1 MPRTLFARS
10 LLIVVAPVMILYVVM
25 GYIFLNQ
32 HWEEV
37 TRQLSN
43 AVARDIAF
51 VIELETAQP
60 NVDPTP
66 TLQLASDALGTKF
79 EYLPHEEMN
88 DDKGQQ
94 NVQQRPPGRV
104 VRMKEDKD
112 RQNVLSRM
120 MGKAV
125 KRRLSYPSHVQ
136 LAPDGENYEV
146 DVETPRGLLRVTVP
160 EKRIFTVTTF
170 QFIFWFTGIAAA
182 LLFIAILFLRGQV
195 RPISRLAEAA
205 EAFGNGI
212 DRPFRVE
219 GAREVR
225 RAAAAFLLMRERIRR
240 QIAQR
245 TEMLAGVS
253 HDLRTPLTRMKLQL
267 ALMKDTGIE
276 ELKSDVAEMEAMI
289 EAYLQF
295 ARGEGEETPVSIQL
309 DELLNQLV
317 KDTARG
323 QEGKISLKTAPV
335 KLNLRPQATRRALG
349 NIIQNALNYGDHC
362 DVTVEETED
371 NVIILID
378 DNGPGIPEYA
388 REDVFRPFYRLEQS
402 RNRASGGIGLGLAI
416 ARDIVRTH
424 GGEVTLETSPVGGLR
439 VKVQLPK

>member
-1 MPRTLFARS
+1 
-10 LLIVVAPVMILYVVM
+10 
-25 GYIFLNQ
+25 
-32 HWEEV
+32 
-37 TRQLSN
+37 
-43 AVARDIAF
+43 
-51 VIELETAQP
+51 
-60 NVDPTP
+60 
-66 TLQLASDALGTKF
+66 
-79 EYLPHEEMN
+79 
-88 DDKGQQ
+88 
-94 NVQQRPPGRV
+94 
-104 VRMKEDKD
+104 
-112 RQNVLSRM
+112 
-120 MGKAV
+120 
-125 KRRLSYPSHVQ
+125 
-136 LAPDGENYEV
+136 
-146 DVETPRGLLRVTVP
+146 
-160 EKRIFTVTTF
+160 
-170 QFIFWFTGIAAA
+170 
-182 LLFIAILFLRGQV
+182 
-195 RPISRLAEAA
+195 
-205 EAFGNGI
+205 
-212 DRPFRVE
+212 
-219 GAREVR
+219 
-225 RAAAAFLLMRERIRR
+225 
-240 QIAQR
+240 
-245 TEMLAGVS
+245 
-253 HDLRTPLTRMKLQL
+253 
-267 ALMKDTGIE
+267 
-276 ELKSDVAEMEAMI
+276 MI